1 MNQDPS
7 RQHSS
12 HSQEGDKEARPTSAA
27 GRAGPDLSVVFP
39 VYNEEENIP
48 ILLREIAA
56 ALEGRGWTYEIVAVD
71 DGSTDRS
78 LAVLEEQRAR
88 YPMLRV
94 LAFEKNSGQTAA
106 LDAAWHAAQGR
117 LVVSLDA
124 DLQNDPA
131 DIPAMIAKLD
141 ESGAD
146 MVAGVRVNRRD
157 TWSRKV
163 QSRIGNG
170 VRNWITG
177 DDITDTG
184 CSLKLVKREAIDRV
198 RLFTGM
204 HRFLPTLVRY
214 AGYRVVEMPVNH
226 RARQFGQSKY
236 GAMNRAFRGLADCF
250 AVRWMGKRMLNYKVR
265 E

>member
-1 MNQDPS
+1 M
-7 RQHSS
+7 
-12 HSQEGDKEARPTSAA
+12 SA
-27 GRAGPDLSVVFP
+27 PDLSVVFP
-39 VYNEEENIP
+39 VYNEEENVP
-48 ILLREIAA
+48 HLLREIAA

-78 LAVLEEQRAR
+78 LDVLRASRER

-94 LAFEKNSGQTAA
+94 LALEKNSGQTAA
-106 LDAAWHAAQGR
+106 LDAAWRAAEGE

-131 DIPAMIAKLD
+131 DIPAMMHKLT
-141 ESGAD
+141 ETKSD
-146 MVAGVRVNRRD
+146 MVIGVRVNRQD
-157 TWSRKV
+157 TLSRKL
-163 QSRIGNG
+163 QSKIGNG

-177 DDITDTG
+177 DRITDTG
-184 CSLKLVKREAIDRV
+184 CSLKLVKREAVERV

-226 RARQFGQSKY
+226 RQRRFGTSKY
-236 GAMNRAFRGLADCF
+236 GAMNRAFRGLVDCF
-250 AVRWMGKRMLNYKVR
+250 AVRWMGKRMLNYRVLEVHPER
-265 E
+265 SEGSTEPSP

>member
-1 MNQDPS
+1 MT
-7 RQHSS
+7 
-12 HSQEGDKEARPTSAA
+12 AT
-27 GRAGPDLSVVFP
+27 PDLSVVFP

-48 ILLREIAA
+48 LLLREIKA
-56 ALEGRGWTYEIVAVD
+56 ALRTLESDGRWTYEIVAVD

-78 LAVLEEQRAR
+78 LAVLRESRGEH
-88 YPMLRV
+88 PTLRV
-94 LAFEKNSGQTAA
+94 LALEKNSGQTAA
-106 LDAAWHAAQGR
+106 LDAAWHAARGKY
-117 LVVSLDA
+117 VVSLDA

-131 DIPAMIAKLD
+131 DIPAMVRRLE
-141 ESGAD
+141 ESQSD
-146 MVAGVRVNRRD
+146 MVIGVRVNRAD

-163 QSRIGNG
+163 QSKIGNG

-177 DDITDTG
+177 DRITDTG

-214 AGYRVVEMPVNH
+214 AGYKVVEMPVNH
-226 RARQFGQSKY
+226 RPRQFGQSKY

-250 AVRWMGKRMLNYKVR
+250 AVRWMGKRMLNYNVSEDR
-265 E
+265 QP

>member
-1 MNQDPS
+1 MTQ
-7 RQHSS
+7 
-12 HSQEGDKEARPTSAA
+12 
-27 GRAGPDLSVVFP
+27 PDLSVVFP

-56 ALEGRGWTYEIVAVD
+56 ALEGTGWTYEIVAVD
-71 DGSTDRS
+71 DGSSDRS
-78 LAVLEEQRAR
+78 LSALRDLRAA
-88 YPMLRV
+88 YPNLRV

-106 LDAAWHAAQGR
+106 LDAAWRAARGR

-131 DIPAMIAKLD
+131 DIPRLVRKL
-141 ESGAD
+141 EENSSD
-146 MVAGVRVNRRD
+146 MVIGVRVNRAD
-157 TWSRKV
+157 TWSRKM
-163 QSRIGNG
+163 QSRIGNS

-177 DDITDTG
+177 DAITDTG

-198 RLFTGM
+198 HLFTGM

-214 AGYRVVEMPVNH
+214 AGYQVVEMPVNH
-226 RARQFGQSKY
+226 RPRQFGQSKY

-250 AVRWMGKRMLNYKVR
+250 AVRWMGKRMLDYRVR
-265 E
+265 EDE

>member
-1 MNQDPS
+1 V
-7 RQHSS
+7 
-12 HSQEGDKEARPTSAA
+12 SAQ
-27 GRAGPDLSVVFP
+27 PDLSVVFP

-56 ALEGRGWTYEIVAVD
+56 AVDGRGWTYEIVAVD
-71 DGSTDRS
+71 DGSSDRS
-78 LAVLEEQRAR
+78 LEVLRSSRTQ
-88 YPMLRV
+88 YPTLRV
-94 LAFEKNSGQTAA
+94 LALEKNSGQTAA
-106 LDAAWHAAQGR
+106 LDAAWRAAHGR
-117 LVVSLDA
+117 MVVSLDA

-131 DIPAMIAKLD
+131 DIPAMMRKLEEAK
-141 ESGAD
+141 AD
-146 MVAGVRVNRRD
+146 MVIGVRVNRRD
-157 TWSRKV
+157 TWSRRM
-163 QSRIGNG
+163 QSKIGNG

-177 DDITDTG
+177 DQITDTG
-184 CSLKLVKREAIDRV
+184 CSLKLVKREAVERV

-250 AVRWMGKRMLNYKVR
+250 AVRWMGKRMLNYRVTEEQR
-265 E
+265 

>member
-1 MNQDPS
+1 MTQ
-7 RQHSS
+7 Q
-12 HSQEGDKEARPTSAA
+12 
-27 GRAGPDLSVVFP
+27 PDLSVVFP

-56 ALEGRGWTYEIVAVD
+56 ALHGKGWSYEIVAVD

-78 LAVLEEQRAR
+78 LDILRQVRAEQPA
-88 YPMLRV
+88 LRV
-94 LAFEKNSGQTAA
+94 LALEKNSGQTAA
-106 LDAAWHAAQGR
+106 LDAAWRAARGR

-131 DIPAMIAKLD
+131 DIPAMVGRLE
-141 ESGAD
+141 ESGSD
-146 MVAGVRVNRRD
+146 MVIGVRVNRAD

-163 QSRIGNG
+163 QSRIGNS

-177 DDITDTG
+177 DVITDTG
-184 CSLKLVKREAIDRV
+184 CSLKLVKREAIERV

-226 RARQFGQSKY
+226 RPRRFGASKY

-250 AVRWMGKRMLNYKVR
+250 AVRWMGRRMLNYSVIEAEER
-265 E
+265 EAGRQTRTGSASR

>member
-1 MNQDPS
+1 MTDF
-7 RQHSS
+7 RM
-12 HSQEGDKEARPTSAA
+12 SQ
-27 GRAGPDLSVVFP
+27 PDLSVVFP

-48 ILLREIAA
+48 LLLAEIAA
-56 ALEGRGWTYEIVAVD
+56 ALEGHGWAYEIVAVD

-78 LAVLEEQRAR
+78 LEVLRANR
-88 YPMLRV
+88 DRFPTLRV
-94 LAFEKNSGQTAA
+94 LALEKNSGQTAA
-106 LDAAWHAAQGR
+106 LDAAWHAARGR

-131 DIPAMIAKLD
+131 DIPAMVRRLD
-141 ESGAD
+141 ESHSD
-146 MVAGVRVNRRD
+146 MVIGVRVNRQD
-157 TWSRKV
+157 TWSRKM

-170 VRNWITG
+170 VRNMITG
-177 DDITDTG
+177 DRITDTG

-214 AGYRVVEMPVNH
+214 AGYKVVEMPVNH
-226 RARQFGQSKY
+226 RPRQFGQSKY

-250 AVRWMGKRMLNYKVR
+250 AVRWMGKRMLHYDVR
-265 E
+265 EDAAAEKRS